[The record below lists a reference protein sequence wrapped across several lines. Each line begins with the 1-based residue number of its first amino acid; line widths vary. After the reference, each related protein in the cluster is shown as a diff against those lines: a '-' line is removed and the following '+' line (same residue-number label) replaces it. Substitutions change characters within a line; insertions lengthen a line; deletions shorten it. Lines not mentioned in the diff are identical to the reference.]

1 MLMLTEE
8 VAKNAVMAVDA
19 ADNVETEV
27 RTILRSDR
35 FISDREACLAEIKA
49 LRDAAF
55 DAVFDYDRLLL
66 KTKYRFVEEC
76 ERRFPHLTF
85 SKQLN
90 GIHVYQDDIKL
101 FRLNYWIRRKSDGV
115 SVMFYQSM
123 DADCD
128 CLTWEALEL
137 TLS

>member
-1 MLMLTEE
+1 MLTEE
-8 VAKNAVMAVDA
+8 AAKNAVMAVAA
-19 ADNVETEV
+19 ADNAETEV

-35 FISDREACLAEIKA
+35 YVFDREACLAEIKA
-49 LRDAAF
+49 LRDASFNAT
-55 DAVFDYDRLLL
+55 FDYDRLLL
-66 KTKYRFVEEC
+66 MTKYRFVEEC

-85 SKQLN
+85 SRQLS
-90 GIHVYQDDIKL
+90 GIHAYRDGIRL
-101 FRLNYWIRRKSDGV
+101 FRLNYWIKKESDGV

-123 DADCD
+123 NADCD